1 MSAQFAGRLVARA
14 ATFALAVRD
23 VLRRQTLPA
32 FDIPDSLAGRVR
44 AEQVAAVKRLVPVT
58 VPAGIANSALLVLSF
73 ADSPYLALLVGWF
86 IANCAL
92 GTITLRGWM
101 KARRQPPRSSC
112 GPQVIRRAV
121 RNALVLGGLWSIVAL
136 LLFPQADASRQV
148 LLTCLVS
155 GMLSGGAFALS
166 PIPQA
171 ALAYVGVIVPVA
183 MMALLMNAGG
193 QLVMASV
200 LLLVFAFFLVRSVLW
215 NSHLFV
221 QHILDQAELQQAAL
235 VDPLTGISNRSG
247 LRDALELAC
256 LEARA
261 GQGFALAFLD
271 LDRFKD
277 VNDSRGHRV
286 GDAALKTVAARLQ
299 AVLGPE
305 NMIARVGGDEFIVLL
320 KGGRDRIDELA
331 TMLIEKAAEPIVV
344 EGRSLALGAS
354 VGIAIA
360 PQDGSDPDD
369 LLNKADLALYR
380 SKRKGGASTTFF
392 SAEMGAAARQK
403 RILEVDLKQ
412 ALRDG
417 EFRIEYQP
425 IFDVSTRALSG
436 CEALLRWDHPI
447 EGPVSPS
454 IFIPIAEE
462 TGLIRDIGEWVL
474 TEATRAA
481 AQWPHSVYV
490 AVNLSPVQLSDPN
503 IAAVVERAMMAAGL
517 DPARLLLEITESVFV
532 RQDTVLHA
540 LRQLRQTGVRTALDD
555 FGTGYSSLGYLRRFT
570 LDKLKIDRT
579 FVRDLDRIPENRD
592 IVRAITAL
600 ARNLGMTTTAEGVER
615 PEELRE
621 LVRAGCSEA
630 QGFLFAQPVAAESIV
645 TFLKKQRSAA

>member
-1 MSAQFAGRLVARA
+1 
-14 ATFALAVRD
+14 
-23 VLRRQTLPA
+23 
-32 FDIPDSLAGRVR
+32 
-44 AEQVAAVKRLVPVT
+44 
-58 VPAGIANSALLVLSF
+58 
-73 ADSPYLALLVGWF
+73 LALG
-86 IANCAL
+86 A
-92 GTITLRGWM
+92 
-101 KARRQPPRSSC
+101 
-112 GPQVIRRAV
+112 
-121 RNALVLGGLWSIVAL
+121 LWSMVAL
-136 LLFPQADASRQV
+136 LLFPAADASRQV

-171 ALAYVGVIVPVA
+171 ALAYVAVIVPAA

-200 LLLVFAFFLVRSVLW
+200 LLLVFAFFLVRSIFW

-221 QHILDQAELQQAAL
+221 QHILDQAKLQQAAL

-247 LRDALELAC
+247 LRNVLELAC

-261 GQGFALAFLD
+261 GQGFALAFMD

-277 VNDSRGHRV
+277 VNDSRGYRV
-286 GDAALKTVAARLQ
+286 GDAALRTVAARLQ
-299 AVLGPE
+299 AMLGPE
-305 NMIARVGGDEFIVLL
+305 NTIARVGGDEFIVLL
-320 KGGRDRIDELA
+320 KGGRDQVHQLA
-331 TMLIEKAAEPIVV
+331 TRLIEKAAEPITV

-380 SKRKGGASTTFF
+380 AKRDGGRSTRFY
-392 SAEMGAAARQK
+392 SGEMGAAAKQK
-403 RILEVDLKQ
+403 WILEVDLKQ
-412 ALRDG
+412 ALRDA

-425 IFDVSTRALSG
+425 IFDVSTRAVSG

-447 EGPVSPS
+447 EGRVSPE

-481 AQWPHSVYV
+481 AAWPGSIYV
-490 AVNLSPVQLSDPN
+490 AVNLSPVQLADPN
-503 IAAVVERAMMAAGL
+503 IAAIVERAIMAAGL
-517 DPARLLLEITESVFV
+517 DPTRLLLEVTESVFL
-532 RQDTVLHA
+532 RQADTVLHA
-540 LRQLRQTGVRTALDD
+540 IQQLRQTGVRTALDD

-570 LDKLKIDRT
+570 FDKLKIDRT
-579 FVRDLDRIPENRD
+579 FVKNLDQTRENRD
-592 IVRAITAL
+592 IVRAIVAL
-600 ARNLGMTTTAEGVER
+600 ASNLGMTTTAEGVER

-630 QGFLFAQPVAAESIV
+630 QGFLFAQPVAAEEILRLV
-645 TFLKKQRSAA
+645 RKQQRSAA